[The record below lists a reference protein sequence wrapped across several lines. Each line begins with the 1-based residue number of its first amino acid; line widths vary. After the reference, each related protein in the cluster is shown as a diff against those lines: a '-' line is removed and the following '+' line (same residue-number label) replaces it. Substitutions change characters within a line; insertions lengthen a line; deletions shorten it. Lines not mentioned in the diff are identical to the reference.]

1 MDIASPTR
9 TDNVGQALSPANN
22 CVAPES
28 LSLFD
33 EPEFEPTALG
43 QKLKSLAARGVLI
56 GTSSW
61 KYPGWL
67 GQIYSEK
74 NYFVRGRFSER
85 RFQAECLAEYAA
97 SFPIVCGDFSFY
109 QFPSEQHWQRLFR
122 SAPASLKYAF
132 KAPEEI
138 TVRMF
143 PIDPRYGARAG
154 EVNPTFLDAA
164 LFRNAFLDLLEP
176 YREQIAVLVFEF
188 GTFGKQ
194 TYRDAAEFVAHL
206 DSFLGALPDSFRYG
220 VEIRN
225 QEFLTAQY
233 FNCLRNHGV
242 AHVFNAWTRMPE
254 ISEQMQLPDVYTADF
269 TVARALL
276 RKGRPYEEAVAK
288 FSPYQR
294 IQEPNQEVR
303 QALRNLIT
311 RARGRNEPSYIFVN
325 NRLEG
330 NAPQT
335 IEAIVD

>member
-1 MDIASPTR
+1 MSGET
-9 TDNVGQALSPANN
+9 
-22 CVAPES
+22 

-33 EPEFEPTALG
+33 ELPEYERTPLG
-43 QKLKSLAARGVLI
+43 VKLASLASKGVFI

-67 GQIYSEK
+67 GQVYTENRYMSRGKFSEK
-74 NYFVRGRFSER
+74 

-97 SFPIVCGDFSFY
+97 TFPVVCGDFSFY
-109 QFPSEQHWQRLFR
+109 QFPSAQYWQRLFR
-122 SAPASLKYAF
+122 SALASLKYAF
-132 KAPEEI
+132 KVPEEI
-138 TVRMF
+138 TVKMF
-143 PIDPRYGARAG
+143 PIHPRYGARAG
-154 EVNPTFLDAA
+154 ESNPAFLDAM
-164 LFRNAFLDLLEP
+164 LFRNTFLDLLEP

-194 TYRDAAEFVAHL
+194 TYRDVGAFLAQL
-206 DSFLGALPDSFRYG
+206 DPFLAALPAAFRYG

-225 QEFLTAQY
+225 QEFLSSEY
-233 FNCLRNHGV
+233 FKCLREHRV

-254 ISEQMQLPDVYTADF
+254 LSEQMQLPEVYTADF

-276 RKGRPYEEAVAK
+276 RKGRPYEAAVAK
-288 FSPYQR
+288 FSPYQQ
-294 IQEPNQEVR
+294 IQDPNPEAR
-303 QALRNLIT
+303 QALRNLIS
-311 RARGRNEPSYIFVN
+311 RARERSEPSYIFVN

>member
-1 MDIASPTR
+1 MSGET
-9 TDNVGQALSPANN
+9 
-22 CVAPES
+22 

-33 EPEFEPTALG
+33 ELPEYERTPLG
-43 QKLKSLAARGVLI
+43 VKLASLASKGVFI

-67 GQIYSEK
+67 GQVYTENRYMSRGKFSEK
-74 NYFVRGRFSER
+74 

-97 SFPIVCGDFSFY
+97 TFPVVCGDFSFY
-109 QFPSEQHWQRLFR
+109 QFPSAQYWQRLFR
-122 SAPASLKYAF
+122 SALASLKYAF
-132 KAPEEI
+132 KVPEEI
-138 TVRMF
+138 TVKMF
-143 PIDPRYGARAG
+143 PIHPRYGARAG
-154 EVNPTFLDAA
+154 ESNPAFFDAV
-164 LFRNAFLDLLEP
+164 LLRNTFLDLLEP

-194 TYRDAAEFVAHL
+194 TYRDVGAFLAQL
-206 DSFLGALPDSFRYG
+206 DPFLAALPAAFRYG

-225 QEFLTAQY
+225 QEFLSSEY
-233 FNCLRNHGV
+233 FKCLREHRV

-254 ISEQMQLPDVYTADF
+254 LSEQMQLPEVYTADF

-276 RKGRPYEEAVAK
+276 RKGRPYEAAVAK
-288 FSPYQR
+288 FSPYQQ
-294 IQEPNQEVR
+294 IQDPNPEAR
-303 QALRNLIT
+303 QALRNLIS
-311 RARGRNEPSYIFVN
+311 RARERSEPSYIFVN